1 MNANFITDAG
11 RQQLH
16 KDSVWNKLIFSK
28 IPSEYLNWMKEIS
41 STYSNYYEVLPQK
54 SYGNNNTLEETFT
67 SEMEKAI
74 KNIAFIPRA
83 NDAKSKV
90 LVSSAVMDRMG
101 LSEAISKHL
110 LTTHINRVY
119 NKNYS
124 EKDFINPIWKGFKL
138 LEDYGVFI
146 YDKKKLK
153 ALFEDKK
160 AFDNI
165 APSLDVK
172 LIDFLFE
179 YYQQNQSEQEELA
192 AVLQDTRFLLDEKEI

>member
-110 LTTHINRVY
+110 LTTHINSRADALNCAALHHSYV
-119 NKNYS
+119 
-124 EKDFINPIWKGFKL
+124 EG
-138 LEDYGVFI
+138 LEIVGGLRSI
-146 YDKKKLK
+146 YL
-153 ALFEDKK
+153 
-160 AFDNI
+160 
-165 APSLDVK
+165 
-172 LIDFLFE
+172 
-179 YYQQNQSEQEELA
+179 
-192 AVLQDTRFLLDEKEI
+192 